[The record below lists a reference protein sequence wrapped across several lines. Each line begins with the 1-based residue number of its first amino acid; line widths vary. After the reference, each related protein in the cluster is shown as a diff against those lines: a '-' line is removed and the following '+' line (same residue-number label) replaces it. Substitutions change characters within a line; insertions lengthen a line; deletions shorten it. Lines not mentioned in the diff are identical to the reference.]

1 MAYRFVTVRTQDD
14 DDGTMYPIFSAP
26 GTPYLFEIEPAD
38 GGNIAHFVA
47 KGLSVKEQGGR
58 ASDVLKVSEVKLDVY
73 ITDARVVVC
82 CEKFDKGGGWSG
94 FGAGAVFA
102 LGANA
107 VSKARA
113 AHRRKGKMLTGH
125 VRYTWLSQ
133 VGGSTKAGFLD
144 EEQLRIVV
152 KDGSQT
158 DAPLLL
164 IDLTL
169 PKSLDSIAIAQS
181 IAQRC
186 AHYRL
191 ASAPIDTDEER
202 QTFTDL
208 TSASRREST
217 KGTFGM
223 HQMPNYW
230 FVKPSTAV
238 VSRQPSS
245 APTHEVS
252 DTPCTAT

>member
-1 MAYRFVTVRTQDD
+1 MAYRFVTVRTQED

-26 GTPYLFEIEPAD
+26 DTPYLFEIEPAD

-47 KGLSVKEQGGR
+47 KGLAVQQKGGR

-144 EEQLRIVV
+144 EEQLRIIV
-152 KDGSQT
+152 KDGSQA

-169 PKSLDSIAIAQS
+169 PKSVDSIAIAQS

-191 ASAPIDTDEER
+191 ASAPIDSEEER
-202 QTFTDL
+202 QAFTDL
-208 TSASRREST
+208 QSVSRREST

-223 HQMPNYW
+223 HQMPNCW
-230 FVKPSTAV
+230 FVKPATAV
-238 VSRQPSS
+238 VSRLPSS
-245 APTHEVS
+245 APTADVGDAPS
-252 DTPCTAT
+252 TAT